1 MNEDFNKN
9 LRAFNPESY
18 RWNVLDEEE
27 FKARY
32 EFVFNKVAKAL
43 TRTFGPYGA
52 NTIKE
57 YDSYVTSTKDGWQV
71 LKYIK
76 FNDRVLGVILNTLV
90 DICNKVQTR
99 VGDGTTTSIVSSDK
113 LLTEIRESE
122 IFKTMRPKEFM
133 LKFGQ
138 VVDEICKKIDEMSI
152 KIDPEKNLE
161 DIKNIA
167 LISTNDDKFV
177 SNMIYDIYVK
187 TNNPVI
193 DFVKS
198 NNLYTTCDIVE
209 GFKIKACYIDGIY
222 ALDDQGNNVCK
233 NPYILMFDNTVER
246 ASHTKIINDAANI
259 ALDEGRKL
267 FVIAPYYNEGMLA
280 KIQYDVNKIIQET
293 RDREALDIVYCRVPL
308 PNGLDKINFSD
319 FAVFTGGR
327 IITSQDMYEQTETGY
342 DVKEDFPVKEYLG
355 EVGKIRVSGR
365 EILINGF
372 YNINQEKYEA
382 VRLQARLDFEKAQE
396 EAEAQAAARY
406 TELYNKKMRLSRL
419 SGKMSVINV
428 GGGSPMELEANYDA
442 VEDATKACESA
453 YKYGYNIGGS
463 LMVPIAIEELKK
475 ETKEMD
481 PNGETI
487 MEIIDR
493 AYRKVFLEVLNN
505 KDRHFIGGIDEEDL
519 EKNKAIVE
527 ECIKR
532 RTCYDLLTE
541 EFSNRIVNPA
551 NTDIEILRAS
561 SSIIASLMSSNQYLS
576 VVINEQIK

>member
-9 LRAFNPESY
+9 LRAFNPENY
-18 RWNVLDEEE
+18 RWNVLEEEE
-27 FKARY
+27 FKERY

-57 YDSYVTSTKDGWQV
+57 YDSFVTSTKDGWQV

-76 FNDRVLGVILNTLV
+76 FNDRVLSVILNTLV

-113 LLTEIRESE
+113 LLSEIRESE

-133 LKFGQ
+133 SKFGE
-138 VVDEICKKIDEMSI
+138 VVEEICKKIDEMSI
-152 KIDPEKNLE
+152 KIDPNKNLE

-167 LISTNDDKFV
+167 LISTNDDEFV
-177 SNMIYDIYVK
+177 SNMIYDIYVQTK
-187 TNNPVI
+187 NPVI

-198 NNLYTTCDIVE
+198 NNLTTTCDIIE
-209 GFKIKACYIDGIY
+209 GFKIKACYIDPIY
-222 ALDDQGNNVCK
+222 ALDDSGNNTSK
-233 NPYILMFDNTVER
+233 NPYILMFDNTMER
-246 ASHTKIINDAANI
+246 SSHSKIIDEASNI
-259 ALDEGRKL
+259 AIDEGRKL
-267 FVIAPYYNEGMLA
+267 IVIAPYYNEGMLA
-280 KIQYDVNKIIQET
+280 QIRDDVNKILNQT
-293 RDREALDIVYCRVPL
+293 RSRESLDVVYCRVPL
-308 PNGLDKINFSD
+308 PNGQDKVNFTD

-327 IITSQDMYEQTETGY
+327 VITSQDMYEQTETGY
-342 DVKEDFPVKEYLG
+342 DVKEDFPVREFLG
-355 EVGKIRVSGR
+355 EVGKIRINDK

-372 YNINQEKYEA
+372 YNMNKEKYDA
-382 VRLQARLDFEKAQE
+382 VVLQAKLDFEKAQS
-396 EAEAQAAARY
+396 EAEAQASARY
-406 TELYNKKMRLSRL
+406 VELYNKKMRLSRL
-419 SGKMSVINV
+419 SGKVSVINV
-428 GGGSPMELEANYDA
+428 GGGSPMELEANYDV

-463 LMVPIAIEELKK
+463 LMVPIAIEELRR

-481 PNGETI
+481 PHKDTI
-487 MEIIDR
+487 MSIIDR

-505 KDRHFIGGIDEEDL
+505 KDRHYIGGIDEEDVK
-519 EKNKAIVE
+519 KNKAIVE

-532 RTCYDLLTE
+532 RTCYDLLKE
-541 EFSNRIVNPA
+541 EFSNRIINPA